1 MPQVN
6 IFQWRDGAGWIVLSG
21 GGLWESEDNLNI
33 QARLLGRTVSQ
44 GPIVYIWAASDI
56 ETADHHMDVLR
67 DLGARTG
74 YLVDILTEQEDV
86 LLQQLSEAG
95 IIILGDGPNSETL
108 HEALVGVGLRGIEEA
123 FRQGATL
130 FAIGQSAMMM
140 GAYQVQA
147 NQLLPGFN
155 WLANA
160 ILMPDYHAEQA
171 DGLRELVHQ
180 IPNSYGLGMGQG
192 AALALGP
199 YGEVEVWGNA
209 AITVSLSYGQQE
221 SKECLQPF

>member
-21 GGLWESEDNLNI
+21 GGMWESEDNLNI
-33 QARLLGRTVSQ
+33 HARILGRTVSQ
-44 GPIVYIWAASDI
+44 GPIAYIWAASDI

-86 LLQQLSEAG
+86 LFQQLSEAG
-95 IIILGDGPNSETL
+95 VIILGDGPNSEAL
-108 HEALVGVGLRGIEEA
+108 REALVGVGQRGIEEA
-123 FRQGATL
+123 FRQGATIY
-130 FAIGQSAMMM
+130 AIGQSAVTMS
-140 GAYQVQA
+140 AYQVQG
-147 NQLLPGFN
+147 NQLVPGFN

-160 ILMPDYHAEQA
+160 IVMPDYDAGQA
-171 DGLRELVHQ
+171 DGLRDLVQ
-180 IPNSYGLGMGQG
+180 QLPASYGLGMGQG

-199 YGEVEVWGNA
+199 YGEVEVWGNT
-209 AITVSLSYGQQE
+209 AITVSLSHGYSHE
-221 SKECLQPF
+221 EE

>member
-33 QARLLGRTVSQ
+33 QTRILGRTVSQ

-56 ETADHHMDVLR
+56 ETADYHMESLR

-74 YLVDILTEQEDV
+74 YLVDILTEEEDI

-95 IIILGDGPNSETL
+95 VIILGDGPKLETL
-108 HEALVGVGLRGIEEA
+108 RDALVGVGLRGMEEA
-123 FRQGATL
+123 FRQGATIY
-130 FAIGQSAMMM
+130 AVGQSATMM
-140 GAYQVQA
+140 GAYQVQG
-147 NQLLPGFN
+147 NQLVQGFN
-155 WLANA
+155 WLTNA
-160 ILMPDYHAEQA
+160 IVKPGYDAGQV
-171 DGLRELVHQ
+171 DGLRELVQ
-180 IPNSYGLGMGQG
+180 QTPNSYGLGMGQG

-209 AITVSLSYGQQE
+209 AVTVSLNYGQQE
-221 SKECLQPF
+221 E